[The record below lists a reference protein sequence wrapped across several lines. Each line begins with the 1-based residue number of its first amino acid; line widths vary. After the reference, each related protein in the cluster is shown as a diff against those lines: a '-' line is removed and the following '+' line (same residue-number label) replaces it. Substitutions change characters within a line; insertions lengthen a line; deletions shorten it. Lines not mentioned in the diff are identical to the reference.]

1 MKIEVQGKTL
11 KQITKL
17 DLSNKKLKQIPEEIF
32 QCTNLTKLILC
43 NNSIAEVPQGI
54 KLLKKLKVLDLSNNR
69 IKYLQADLF
78 KLSRLET
85 LNVSNNQ
92 IRTLPRQVNESNIK
106 NLLLQNNQIANL
118 PEVILS
124 NLEKLNVSQNHLS
137 EFIINQT
144 NSKLKFLWISNNPIR
159 TFQINIACVPEL
171 SRIYAFTQ
179 KVDLDL
185 AENYNKLA
193 CIKGNSFKELEK
205 LFDTKTKPSSIIK
218 EQKSTI
224 PNAQV
229 IPVIKKEM
237 TQIQSNPKVFIS
249 YSWDNQEHEHWVLN
263 LAEKLCD
270 PGGIDV
276 ILDKWELNKLG
287 SLLPNFME
295 SSINEADRVILVLTP
310 NYKLKTDKLEG
321 GVGYE
326 YSIISAK
333 LFHNVK
339 TTKFIPLLRQ
349 GSFEDSAPTGLS
361 ARIGVDFKDDTK
373 FENSLEIL
381 LRDVHDKPKY
391 KKPTVAQIPKFD

>member
-1 MKIEVQGKTL
+1 MEIEVQGKTL

-43 NNSIAEVPQGI
+43 NNSIAEVPQEI

-78 KLSRLET
+78 KLPKLET

-92 IRTLPRQVNESNIK
+92 IMTLPRQLIESNIK
-106 NLLLQNNQIANL
+106 NLLLQNNQVTNL
-118 PEVILS
+118 PEVILR

-144 NSKLKFLWISNNPIR
+144 NSKLKYLWISNNPIKI
-159 TFQINIACVPEL
+159 FQINKVCAPEL

-179 KVDLDL
+179 KVDLEL
-185 AENYNKLA
+185 AENYKRLA
-193 CIKGNSFKELEK
+193 SIKGNSFKELENS
-205 LFDTKTKPSSIIK
+205 LDLKTKPSSIVI

-224 PNAQV
+224 QKVQAAPEV
-229 IPVIKKEM
+229 KKEI
-237 TQIQSNPKVFIS
+237 TQTQTNPKVFIS
-249 YSWDNQEHEHWVLN
+249 YSWDSVEHNNWVLN
-263 LAEKLCD
+263 LAEKLCN

-333 LFHNVK
+333 IFHNIK
-339 TTKFIPLLRQ
+339 TTKFIPLLRL
-349 GSFEDSAPTGLS
+349 GTFENSAPTGLL
-361 ARIGVDFKDDTK
+361 ARIGVDFKDDQK
-373 FENSLEIL
+373 FDENLEIL
-381 LRDVHDKPKY
+381 LRDIHGKPKY
-391 KKPTVAQIPKFD
+391 KKPAVSPIPKFD

>member
-237 TQIQSNPKVFIS
+237 TQIQSNPKVFI
-249 YSWDNQEHEHWVLN
+249 
-263 LAEKLCD
+263 
-270 PGGIDV
+270 
-276 ILDKWELNKLG
+276 
-287 SLLPNFME
+287 
-295 SSINEADRVILVLTP
+295 
-310 NYKLKTDKLEG
+310 
-321 GVGYE
+321 
-326 YSIISAK
+326 
-333 LFHNVK
+333 
-339 TTKFIPLLRQ
+339 
-349 GSFEDSAPTGLS
+349 
-361 ARIGVDFKDDTK
+361 
-373 FENSLEIL
+373 
-381 LRDVHDKPKY
+381 
-391 KKPTVAQIPKFD
+391 